1 MIVPQNLLGG
11 RPASKHRH
19 IDRLCGN
26 KHATP
31 IASFSLLTPSQNW
44 IPCIFPH
51 VTKVTL
57 TILVVDELTII
68 IISKTTTK
76 ANK

>member
-1 MIVPQNLLGG
+1 MFVPQNLLGG

-31 IASFSLLTPSQNW
+31 IAVFLASHSS
-44 IPCIFPH
+44 
-51 VTKVTL
+51 VTKLDPLQFSSRHKSHAHNPCSRRTNHHHH
-57 TILVVDELTII
+57 IKNNNK
-68 IISKTTTK
+68 SK
-76 ANK
+76 